1 MRESEIIFKLIS
13 AEDIPRLKEIMI
25 DDGGCYNA
33 EQLKRFM
40 DHRDIVAFGAFLDN
54 QIIGLIYGY
63 SLCQISDER
72 PQFFIYSVGIHSNYQ
87 NKGYGSKF
95 FQYVVDYC
103 RNNGYAEVFVPTDKG
118 NVRACK
124 VYENAG
130 GKSDFDD
137 EIIYVIKLP
146 K

>member
-1 MRESEIIFKLIS
+1 MAAPVRIGRCLQMRESEIIFKLIS

-40 DHRDIVAFGAFLDN
+40 EHRDIVAFGAFLDN

-87 NKGYGSKF
+87 KKDMAVNSF
-95 FQYVVDYC
+95 
-103 RNNGYAEVFVPTDKG
+103 
-118 NVRACK
+118 
-124 VYENAG
+124 
-130 GKSDFDD
+130 SMLL
-137 EIIYVIKLP
+137 IIAVITAMPRYLFLP
-146 K
+146 IKEM